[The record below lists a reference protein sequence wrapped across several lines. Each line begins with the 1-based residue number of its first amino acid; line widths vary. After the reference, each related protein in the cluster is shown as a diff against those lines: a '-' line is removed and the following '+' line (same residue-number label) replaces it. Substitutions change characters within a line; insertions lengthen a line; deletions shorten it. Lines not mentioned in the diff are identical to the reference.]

1 METRTLFFILNENA
15 LFLFSS
21 SAKDMIFLDLV
32 LTNVRELNH
41 FFFRRQKGSNDAP
54 LTLKTIPSWDWTY
67 QEEGR
72 VYEWVAFQRPPKE
85 IEGYVTQLGQ
95 KWPFG

>member
-1 METRTLFFILNENA
+1 METRPLFILNENA

-21 SAKDMIFLDLV
+21 SAEAVLLLDMV

-41 FFFRRQKGSNDAP
+41 CFFRWQKGSDNGP
-54 LTLKTIPSWDWTY
+54 GVPKTIPSWDWTY
-67 QEEGR
+67 QEDGQ

-85 IEGYVTQLGQ
+85 IEGYVIQLGQ
-95 KWPFG
+95 KLDFQ